1 MRWALGVEYDGS
13 GFVGWETQRNGP
25 SVQAAVEE
33 ALARV
38 AAHPVATVCAG
49 RTDSGVHAWE
59 QVVHF
64 DTAVS
69 RSPRSWTLGANANLP
84 AGISVLWARQVSD
97 DFNARFSALSR
108 RYRYLIYNRPIRLAN
123 LRRRMTWW
131 RRPLDVEAMRRAAV
145 HLLGEHDFSAFRA
158 SGCQARTPV
167 RTVSRLD
174 VERTGEVVS
183 LDVEANAFLHHMVRN
198 IAGVLM
204 AVGSGRFPPHW
215 ARQVLEGR
223 DRRLGGVTA
232 PPTGLYLY
240 AVRYPEKYHLPRVQP
255 SPLVW

>member
-13 GFVGWETQRNGP
+13 DFVGWETQHNGP

-38 AAHPVATVCAG
+38 AAHPVPTVCAG

-59 QVVHF
+59 QVIHF

-84 AGISVLWARQVSD
+84 AGISVLWAHPVPD
-97 DFNARFSALSR
+97 DFSARFSALSR

-131 RRPLDVEAMRRAAV
+131 RRPLDVEAMRCAAV

-167 RTVSRLD
+167 RTLSRLD

-204 AVGSGRFPPHW
+204 AVGIGRFPPEW
-215 ARQVLEGR
+215 ARQVLDGR

-232 PPTGLYLY
+232 PPGGLYLY
-240 AVRYPEKYHLPRVQP
+240 TVRYPEKYHLPRVQP